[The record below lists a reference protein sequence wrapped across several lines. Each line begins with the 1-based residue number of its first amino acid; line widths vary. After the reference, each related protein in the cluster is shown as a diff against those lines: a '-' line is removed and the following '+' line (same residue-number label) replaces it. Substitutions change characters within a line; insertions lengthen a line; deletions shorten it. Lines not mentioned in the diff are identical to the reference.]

1 MWNRLTRLALVAGYL
16 AVARPAPAQGHAPSP
31 DTSWVARSALY
42 EVFVQDFSPAGNFR
56 GVMDGLDRIQA
67 SGANVV
73 WLMPIHPIG
82 ALNRKGSLGSPYAA
96 RDYRAINPAYGTAAD
111 FRALVKAVHGRGM
124 KLILDWVPDH
134 TSPDHAWVKEHPD
147 YYIRNER
154 GEPSVPREPDGK
166 LTDWTDVVQLDY
178 GNPEV
183 RREMI
188 ATMRWWLQE
197 FGFDGY
203 RVDVAGFIPSDFWRE
218 AVPAIRAA
226 VPRRILLLAEWA
238 DPEMHRVGFD
248 LTYGWD
254 SYDRLKA
261 VWQGAPASTFVSSV
275 LTDLRTLPPG
285 GMRMRFTTNH
295 DKTAWDD
302 PPTTI
307 FGREAGERAAFVAV
321 ALLPGRPLLYNGQ
334 EVESP
339 QKLGLFEREPIAWNQ
354 PGAAAARAFYAKVVR
369 LARTHPALV
378 SGDLREVQTSAPDDV
393 IAYRRDEVVVLANA
407 RPRAVRVTATDVH
420 VNRASDLL
428 SGRVQRGDTIALPA
442 YGAVVLKLRGR
453 PGATSGAAHG
463 ARAESGDEVFYQIFV
478 RSFRDSDG
486 DRIGDLRGIQDKLGY
501 LQDLGV
507 TSILLTPINPSPFY
521 HNYFASSFEGVDPD
535 YGSAGSLAELVAA
548 IHARG
553 MKIYLDQEIQYAA
566 QDHPWWRQSTGHPAS
581 EYSRFILYNGPGN
594 TQPESGVFGL
604 TVVPMYTGARVGIVS
619 VNLLDSLTQ
628 RYFQNLFVSFIDPNR
643 DGRFEDGVDG
653 FRIDH
658 MMDDLDMKGKLTDL
672 FARFWA
678 PVFAQARAVNPRIS
692 IIAEQYD
699 WGYGEDFL
707 TRGGTDMVF
716 AFPLRNAIVSL
727 KRDSIARAI
736 TETHDRTPPGKGQ
749 LVFIENHDM
758 NRFASEMN
766 GDVRKQRVGAAL
778 NILLQ
783 GTPLIYYGQEIG
795 MKGRQNKSWGTDAND
810 IPVREAF
817 EWTAKGDSPGSA
829 TWYQGT
835 DAWWTGRYAKDGD
848 GISVEEEARDPAS
861 LLSFYRRLLA
871 LRHAR
876 PELVSGDARVVD
888 TDRPDVLA
896 VLRATTGNAS
906 LLLVNLADSA
916 ATVVVQRDSL
926 PESLR
931 GPRLRDLLSAA
942 SDRRAGDPLQVK
954 LSPFGV
960 KVLAR

>member
-1 MWNRLTRLALVAGYL
+1 MA
-16 AVARPAPAQGHAPSP
+16 P

-42 EVFVQDFSPAGNFR
+42 EVFVQDFSPAGTFR
-56 GVMDGLDRIQA
+56 GVIDGLDRIQA
-67 SGANVV
+67 TGADVV

-82 ALNRKGSLGSPYAA
+82 VLNHKGTLGSPYAA
-96 RDYRAINPAYGTAAD
+96 RDFRAINPAYGSAAD
-111 FRALVKAVHGRGM
+111 FRALVRAVHARGM

-134 TSPDHAWVKEHPD
+134 TSADHPWVREHPD
-147 YYIRNER
+147 YYVRDEH
-154 GEPSVPREPDGK
+154 GKPSVPRGPDGK
-166 LTDWTDVVQLDY
+166 LTDWDDVLQLDY
-178 GNPEV
+178 GNPKV
-183 RREMI
+183 RQEMI
-188 ATMRWWLQE
+188 ATMRFWLEQ
-197 FGFDGY
+197 FDIDGF
-203 RVDVAGFIPSDFWRE
+203 RVDAAGFVSYDFWRE
-218 AVPAIRAA
+218 AVPAVRAA
-226 VPRRILLLAEWA
+226 LPRRILLLAEWG
-238 DPEMHRVGFD
+238 DLEMHRVGYD

-254 SYDRLKA
+254 SYKRLKE
-261 VWQGAPASTFVSSV
+261 VWGGAPASTFIQAEV
-275 LTDLRTLPPG
+275 TDLPKMPPG

-295 DKTAWDD
+295 DETAWDQ
-302 PPTTI
+302 PPLKL
-307 FGREAGERAAFVAV
+307 FGGSAGARAAFVAIT
-321 ALLPGRPLLYNGQ
+321 LLPGRPLLYDGQ

-339 QKLGLFEREPIAWNQ
+339 QKLGLFERQPIVWNQ
-354 PGAAAARAFYAKVVR
+354 PGAAQARAFYARVIK
-369 LARTHPALV
+369 LARTEPALMAT
-378 SGDLREVQTSAPDDV
+378 DLGEIVTSAPNDV
-393 IAYRRDEVVVLANA
+393 IAYRRGHLVVLVNA
-407 RPRAVRVTATDVH
+407 RPRAVRFAVMGVDIAGA
-420 VNRASDLL
+420 RELL
-428 SGRVQRGDTIALPA
+428 SGGVEKGDTVALPA
-442 YGAVVLKLRGR
+442 YGAVVLKGR
-453 PGATSGAAHG
+453 TPREQHGNGPRPARDTKSSPASG
-463 ARAESGDEVFYQIFV
+463 EVFYQIFV
-478 RSFRDSDG
+478 RSFRDSNG
-486 DRIGDLRGIQDKLGY
+486 DRVGDLRGIQEKLGY

-507 TSILLTPINPSPFY
+507 TSVLLTPINPSPFY
-521 HNYFASSFEGVDPD
+521 HNYFASSFQGVDSA
-535 YGSAGSLAELVAA
+535 YGDGDAFREMVSA

-553 MKIYLDQEIQYAA
+553 MKIYLDEEIQYVA
-566 QDHPWWRQSTGHPAS
+566 QGHPWLQESLGHPGS
-581 EYSRFILYNGPGN
+581 EYSRLLLYNGPGN

-628 RYFQNLFVSFIDPNR
+628 QYFQNLFVSLIDPNR

-658 MMDDLDMKGKLTDL
+658 MMDDLDMKGKLTNL

-678 PVFAQARAVNPRIS
+678 PVFAQARAVNPRIR

-727 KRDSIARAI
+727 KRDSIANAI
-736 TETHDRTPPGKGQ
+736 TETRDRTPPGKGQ

-758 NRFASEMN
+758 NRFASEMS
-766 GDVRKQRVGAAL
+766 GDARKERIGAAL

-835 DAWWTGRYAKDGD
+835 DAWWTDRFAKDGD
-848 GISVEEEARDPAS
+848 GISAEEEARDPAS

-876 PELVSGDARVVD
+876 PELVQGDERVVL
-888 TDRPDVLA
+888 TDRQDVLA
-896 VLRATTGNAS
+896 VLRTTTGQAS
-906 LLLVNLADSA
+906 LLLVNLADTA

-926 PESLR
+926 PGSLR
-931 GPRLRDLLSAA
+931 GPRLRDLLSGA
-942 SDRRAGDPLQVK
+942 SEQRAVNPLQVE
-954 LSPFGV
+954 LSAFGV
-960 KVLAR
+960 KLLTW

>member
-1 MWNRLTRLALVAGYL
+1 MWNRLACLALVAGCL
-16 AVARPAPAQGHAPSP
+16 AAARPTPAQPQAPAPSP

-42 EVFVQDFSPAGNFR
+42 EVFVQDFSPAGNFK
-56 GVMDGLDRIQA
+56 GVMDGLGRIQA
-67 SGANVV
+67 SGADVV

-82 ALNRKGSLGSPYAA
+82 VLNRKGSLGSPYAA

-111 FRALVKAVHGRGM
+111 FRALVRAVHARGM

-147 YYIRNER
+147 YYFRNER

-166 LTDWTDVVQLDY
+166 LTDWTDVAQLDY
-178 GNPEV
+178 GNPAV

-197 FGFDGY
+197 FGIDGF
-203 RVDVAGFIPSDFWRE
+203 RVDVAGFIPNDFWHE
-218 AVPAIRAA
+218 AVPALRAA

-238 DPEMHRVGFD
+238 DPELHRAGFD

-261 VWQGAPASTFVSSV
+261 VWQGAPASTFIQSV
-275 LTDLRTLPPG
+275 LTDLKTLPPG
-285 GMRMRFTTNH
+285 GMRMRFSTNH
-295 DKTAWDD
+295 DKTAWED
-302 PPTTI
+302 PPTKI
-307 FGREAGERAAFVAV
+307 FWRGAGTRAAFLAV

-339 QKLGLFEREPIAWNQ
+339 QKLGLFEREPIVWKQ
-354 PGAAAARAFYAKVVR
+354 PGAGAARAFYAKVVG
-369 LARTHPALV
+369 LARTNPAFIA
-378 SGDLREVQTSAPDDV
+378 GDLRAVETSAPDDV
-393 IAYRRDEVVVLANA
+393 IAYRRGEVVVLVNA
-407 RPRAVRVTATDVH
+407 RARAVRVAVTGADVD
-420 VNRASDLL
+420 RTSDLL
-428 SGRVQRGDTIALPA
+428 TGRVQRGDTVALPA
-442 YGAVVLKLRGR
+442 YGAVVLQGGTRL
-453 PGATSGAAHG
+453 
-463 ARAESGDEVFYQIFV
+463 GDAGEVFYQIFV

-501 LQDLGV
+501 LHDLGV

-521 HNYFASSFEGVDPD
+521 HNYFASNFEGVDPD
-535 YGSAGSLAELVAA
+535 YGDTSSLRDLVAA
-548 IHARG
+548 IHTQG
-553 MKIYLDQEIQYAA
+553 MKIYLDEEIQYTAE
-566 QDHPWWRQSTGHPAS
+566 DHPWWRQSMGQPAS
-581 EYSRFILYNGPGN
+581 EYSHFVLYNGPGN
-594 TQPESGVFGL
+594 TQPESGVFGI
-604 TVVPMYTGARVGIVS
+604 TVAPMYTGAKVGIVS

-628 RYFQNLFVSFIDPNR
+628 RYFQNLFTSLIDPNR
-643 DGRFEDGVDG
+643 DGHFEDGVDG

-658 MMDDLDMKGKLTDL
+658 MMDDLDMKGKLTNL

-678 PVFAQARAVNPRIS
+678 PVFAQARAVNPRIK

-727 KRDSIARAI
+727 KRDSIANAMTQTR
-736 TETHDRTPPGKGQ
+736 ERTPPGKGQ
-749 LVFIENHDM
+749 LLFIENHDM
-758 NRFASEMN
+758 NRFASEMG
-766 GDVRKQRVGAAL
+766 GDARKERVGAAL

-795 MKGRQNKSWGTDAND
+795 MQGRQNKSWGTDAND

-817 EWTAKGDSPGSA
+817 EWGGKVESPGSA

-835 DAWWTGRYAKDGD
+835 DAWWTDRFAKDGD
-848 GISVEEEARDPAS
+848 GTSVEEEGRDPAS

-871 LRHAR
+871 LRHTR
-876 PELVSGDARVVD
+876 PELASGDERVVA

-896 VLRATTGNAS
+896 VLRTTTGHAS

-916 ATVVVQRDSL
+916 ATVIVERDSL
-926 PESLR
+926 PDMLR
-931 GPRLRDLLSAA
+931 GSRLKDLLSGAP
-942 SDRRAGDPLQVK
+942 DGNAGTFLHADLP
-954 LSPFGV
+954 PFGI
-960 KVLAR
+960 KLLTR

>member
-1 MWNRLTRLALVAGYL
+1 MRNRLTCLALVAGCL
-16 AVARPAPAQGHAPSP
+16 AAARPALAQAPAASMAP

-56 GVMDGLDRIQA
+56 GVIEGLGRIQS

-82 ALNRKGSLGSPYAA
+82 VLNHKGTLGSPYAA
-96 RDYRAINPAYGTAAD
+96 RDFRAINPAYGNAAD
-111 FRALVKAVHGRGM
+111 FRALVRAVHARGM

-134 TSPDHAWVKEHPD
+134 TSPDHPWVRAHPD
-147 YYIRNER
+147 FYVRDEH
-154 GEPSVPREPDGK
+154 GTPSVPRGPDGK
-166 LTDWTDVVQLDY
+166 LTDWDDVLQLDY
-178 GNPEV
+178 RNPAV
-183 RREMI
+183 RSEMI

-197 FGFDGY
+197 FGIDGF
-203 RVDVAGFIPSDFWRE
+203 RVDVAGFIPYDFWRE
-218 AVPAIRAA
+218 AVPALRGAT
-226 VPRRILLLAEWA
+226 PRTILLLAEWG
-238 DPEMHRVGFD
+238 DMELHRLGYD
-248 LTYGWD
+248 LTYAWD
-254 SYDRLKA
+254 SYDRLKE
-261 VWQGAPASTFVSSV
+261 VWRGASASMLVQRELV
-275 LTDLRTLPPG
+275 DLRAMPPG

-302 PPTTI
+302 PPVAI
-307 FGREAGERAAFVAV
+307 FGRGAGARAAYVAA

-339 QKLGLFEREPIAWNQ
+339 QKLGLFEREPIVWHQ
-354 PGAAAARAFYAKVVR
+354 PHADQARAFYRRVLQ
-369 LARTHPALV
+369 LARTEPALIG
-378 SGDLREVQTSAPDDV
+378 GDLQEAQTSAPDDV
-393 IAYRRDEVVVLANA
+393 IAYRRRDVVVLVNA
-407 RPRAVRVTATDVH
+407 RPRAVRFAVMGVDIAGA
-420 VNRASDLL
+420 RDLL
-428 SGRVQRGDTIALPA
+428 SGRAERGDTVALPA
-442 YGAVVLKLRGR
+442 YGAVVLKGKAPLNQGDASGRG
-453 PGATSGAAHG
+453 
-463 ARAESGDEVFYQIFV
+463 EVFYQIFV
-478 RSFRDSDG
+478 RSFRDGNG
-486 DRIGDLRGIQDKLGY
+486 DHIGDLRGIQEKLGY

-507 TSILLTPINPSPFY
+507 TSVLLTPINPSPFY
-521 HNYFASSFEGVDPD
+521 HNYFASSFEGVDSA
-535 YGSAGSLAELVAA
+535 YGDADAFRGLVRA

-553 MKIYLDQEIQYAA
+553 MKIYLDEEIQYVA
-566 QDHPWWRQSTGHPAS
+566 QGHPWLESVGHPGS
-581 EYSRFILYNGPGN
+581 EYSRLLLYNGPGN
-594 TQPESGVFGL
+594 SQPESGVFGL

-619 VNLLDSLTQ
+619 VNLLDSLTE
-628 RYFQNLFVSFIDPNR
+628 RYFQDLFVSLIDPNR

-658 MMDDLDMKGKLTDL
+658 MMDDLDMKGKLTNL

-678 PVFAQARAVNPRIS
+678 PVFARARAVNPRIR

-727 KRDSIARAI
+727 KRDSIANAI
-736 TETHDRTPPGKGQ
+736 TETHARTPPGKGQ

-758 NRFASEMN
+758 NRFASEMG
-766 GDVRKQRVGAAL
+766 GDPRKERIGAAL

-817 EWTAKGDSPGSA
+817 EWTAKGDGPGSA

-835 DAWWTGRYAKDGD
+835 EAWWTDRYAKDGD

-861 LLSFYRRLLA
+861 LMSFYRRLLA
-871 LRHAR
+871 LRRAR
-876 PELVSGDARVVD
+876 PELVSGDERVVA
-888 TDRPDVLA
+888 TDRPNVLA
-896 VLRATTGNAS
+896 VVRSTTGQAC
-906 LLLVNLADSA
+906 LLLVNLADTA

-926 PESLR
+926 PEGLR
-931 GPRLRDLLSAA
+931 GPRLRDLLSGAPE
-942 SDRRAGDPLQVK
+942 RRPGNPLQVE

-960 KVLAR
+960 KLLTR

>member
-1 MWNRLTRLALVAGYL
+1 MWNRRTCLALVAGFL
-16 AVARPAPAQGHAPSP
+16 AVAPPARGLVQAHTPSP

-42 EVFVQDFSPAGNFR
+42 EVFVQDFSPAGNFK

-67 SGANVV
+67 SGADVV

-82 ALNRKGSLGSPYAA
+82 VLNRKGSLGSPYAA

-111 FRALVKAVHGRGM
+111 FRALVRAVHARGM

-147 YYIRNER
+147 YYFRNER
-154 GEPSVPREPDGK
+154 GEPSVPREPDGT
-166 LTDWTDVVQLDY
+166 LTDWTDVAQLDY
-178 GNPEV
+178 GNPAV

-197 FGFDGY
+197 FGIDGF
-203 RVDVAGFIPSDFWRE
+203 RVDVAGFIPNDFWHE
-218 AVPAIRAA
+218 AVPALRAA

-238 DPEMHRVGFD
+238 DPELHRAGFD

-261 VWQGAPASTFVSSV
+261 VWQGAPASTFIQSV
-275 LTDLRTLPPG
+275 LTDLQTLPPG
-285 GMRMRFTTNH
+285 GMRMRFSTNH

-307 FGREAGERAAFVAV
+307 FGRGAGTRAAFVAV

-339 QKLGLFEREPIAWNQ
+339 QKLGLFEREPIVWKQ
-354 PGAAAARAFYAKVVR
+354 PGAGAARALYAKVLG
-369 LARTHPALV
+369 LARTNPAFIA
-378 SGDLREVQTSAPDDV
+378 GDLGEVQTSAPDDV
-393 IAYRRDEVVVLANA
+393 IAYRRGEVVVLVNV
-407 RPRAVRVTATDVH
+407 RSRAVRVAVTGAEVD
-420 VNRASDLL
+420 RASDLL
-428 SGRVQRGDTIALPA
+428 TGRVQRGDTIALPA
-442 YGAVVLKLRGR
+442 YGAVVLQGR
-453 PGATSGAAHG
+453 RRLGGG
-463 ARAESGDEVFYQIFV
+463 EVFYQIFV
-478 RSFRDSDG
+478 RSFRDGDG
-486 DRIGDLRGIQDKLGY
+486 DRIGDLRGMQDKLGY
-501 LQDLGV
+501 LHDLGI

-521 HNYFASSFEGVDPD
+521 HNYFASSFEGVDPE
-535 YGSAGSLAELVAA
+535 YGGASALPELVAA

-553 MKIYLDQEIQYAA
+553 MKLYLDQEIQYVA
-566 QDHPWWRQSTGHPAS
+566 QDHPWWRKSMGQPAS
-581 EYSRFILYNGPGN
+581 EYSHFILYNGSEN

-628 RYFQNLFVSFIDPNR
+628 RYFQNLFVSLIDPNR

-658 MMDDLDMKGKLTDL
+658 MMDDLDMKGKLTNL

-727 KRDSIARAI
+727 KRDSIAKAI

-758 NRFASEMN
+758 NRFASEMS
-766 GDVRKQRVGAAL
+766 GDARKERIGAAL

-817 EWTAKGDSPGSA
+817 EWTAKNDSPGSA

-835 DAWWTGRYAKDGD
+835 DAWWTDRFAKDGD
-848 GISVEEEARDPAS
+848 GISVEEQERDPAS
-861 LLSFYRRLLA
+861 LLSFYRRLLS
-871 LRHAR
+871 LRHTR
-876 PELVSGDARVVD
+876 PELASGDERVVA

-896 VLRATTGNAS
+896 VLRATTSQAS

-926 PESLR
+926 PEGLR
-931 GPRLRDLLSAA
+931 GPGLRDLLSGG
-942 SDRRAGDPLQVK
+942 SERRAGNPLQVE

-960 KVLAR
+960 KLLTR